1 MLNTLR
7 VKDTL
12 RRLGFRV
19 NPAGKYIDISLPSI
33 TVRSIL
39 NGFDLN
45 GVDGADSVVK
55 HEFDKISGR
64 FGDGMKLS
72 LLGYN
77 VDPARKTIDMR
88 VKAMDNG
95 TRKFYAPSNTRKF
108 YAPSDTRKFY
118 TPSIKR
124 IPSENIKRLENRG
137 YTIYID
143 DDGEYRKN
151 PLYKLDLPSS
161 EVGKVIDAYRA
172 GGLKRFDNK
181 IREIA
186 SSLSRELNYATLL
199 GCDIPASGN
208 RVSIIFSTKRPDRNG
223 FRERGRIAAGYRTT
237 ILKRIAQDAEKE
249 EKGEKMGIEKGKV
262 TVDED
267 KGKIKINL
275 VTKKSMLRRGQEET
289 EKTEKTEETEETEE
303 TYPVE
308 GEISVDTE
316 KGTVTVDV
324 DIKEEGMPGQVK
336 RPKIRERPER
346 PEIEERPERPE
357 IEERPE
363 RPEIEERPERPER
376 PEIERMPL
384 PESKVESLRR
394 LEREIR
400 KESFRDKLRSYSR
413 LHRKG
418 AYDPILDTDLKPKFG
433 PEAIHAHEK
442 VDIKPSDEPIQ
453 AREKREPVPIQK
465 PQIAD
470 ERETPGGKIK
480 PGYDITGSK
489 AVRAYK
495 IVDKLVEKNLIKGDK
510 DSMNKEYRYLLG
522 RTNEQLNEFEKIVNK
537 VADENVVVDSG
548 EVFDIDSVFEE

>member
-1 MLNTLR
+1 MLNTLK

-12 RRLGFRV
+12 GRLGFKI

-88 VKAMDNG
+88 IEAMDNG
-95 TRKFYAPSNTRKF
+95 TRKFYAPS
-108 YAPSDTRKFY
+108 
-118 TPSIKR
+118 IKR
-124 IPSENIKRLENRG
+124 IPLENIRKLENRG
-137 YTIYID
+137 YTVYID

-161 EVGKVIDAYRA
+161 EIDKVIDAYRA
-172 GGLKRFDNK
+172 GGMKEFDNK

-186 SSLSRELNYATLL
+186 SSLGKELNYATLL
-199 GCDIPASGN
+199 GCDIPDSGSK
-208 RVSIIFSTKRPDRNG
+208 VSIIFSTKRSDRSG
-223 FRERGRIAAGYRTT
+223 FREGGRMAAGYRTT
-237 ILKRIAQDAEKE
+237 MLKKIAQDVEKE
-249 EKGEKMGIEKGKV
+249 EEGEKMGIEKGKV

-275 VTKKSMLRRGQEET
+275 ITKKSMLRKGQ
-289 EKTEKTEETEETEE
+289 EETEE

-324 DIKEEGMPGQVK
+324 DIKEEGKPEPVK
-336 RPKIRERPER
+336 RPEMVKKPEIEEKPER
-346 PEIEERPERPE
+346 PEIEERPGRPE
-357 IEERPE
+357 IEERP
-363 RPEIEERPERPER
+363 
-376 PEIERMPL
+376 L
-384 PESKVESLRR
+384 PESKMESLRK

-453 AREKREPVPIQK
+453 AREKREPVTIQK

-522 RTNEQLNEFEKIVNK
+522 RTDEQLNEFEKIVNK